1 MFTFAYMKKITLLLL
16 ATIPLLSFSQKND
29 GVPERKNYFQAEYF
43 YGNILKHQPTVAPLI
58 TGHPEGIIL
67 SWNQKNY
74 GKEDWEQHYNYPDFG
89 ISFTYQDY
97 KNEIIGKLYAIYGHY
112 NFYLLDRKNKNQ
124 LILRTG
130 IGFAYNTNPYD
141 KETNNKNISFGTH
154 LNSSTYFKLY
164 YQREN
169 IIQNIGLN
177 AGLSFIHASNSNV
190 KSPNTGINT
199 WGATLGLNYNLSNE
213 TEPTFFTHPEKE
225 SYKEPIKYNFA
236 FRGGVNESEIIGS
249 GLHPFYVFSAYADK
263 RIGRKSA
270 FQLGTDVFIS
280 PFLKD
285 YIEYYQIN
293 FPDDT
298 SATKNDISRVSL
310 FVGHEL
316 FLNKVSLITQVGYY
330 VHYPFPYEARYY
342 ERLGLKRYFGDKWY
356 AAVSLKAH
364 AANAET
370 VEFGVGIRL

>member
-1 MFTFAYMKKITLLLL
+1 MKKTSLILFLFF
-16 ATIPLLSFSQKND
+16 IINSFSQENENSPPK
-29 GVPERKNYFQAEYF
+29 RQNYFQAEYF

-74 GKEDWEQHYNYPDFG
+74 GKEDWEQHFNYPDFG
-89 ISFTYQDY
+89 VSFAYQDY
-97 KNEIIGKLYAIYGHY
+97 KNEIIGKLYSIYGHY

-130 IGFAYNTNPYD
+130 IGFAYSTNPYD

-154 LNSSTYFKLY
+154 LNSSTYLRLY

-169 IIQNIGLN
+169 LIKNLGIN
-177 AGLSFIHASNSNV
+177 AGITFIHASNSNV

-199 WGATLGLNYNLSNE
+199 WGATIGLNYNLSEE

-225 SYKEPIKYNFA
+225 SYKEPIKYNVA
-236 FRGGVNESEIIGS
+236 FRCGVNESEIIGS

-270 FQLGTDVFIS
+270 FQLGTDIFIS

-293 FPDDT
+293 FPNDT

-316 FLNKVSLITQVGYY
+316 FLNKISLITQVGYY
-330 VHYPFPYEARYY
+330 IHYPFPYEARYY